1 MEKWAVIGER
11 VQNVDSPDKATGRA
25 MYGIDFRLPGMLH
38 GKILRSPFAHARILR
53 IDTTRAEKVKGVKA
67 VITAEDTPKIKY
79 GAQIHDEYPL
89 AVEKVR
95 YEGDEIAAVAAVDE
109 EAAQEAIEKVEI
121 EYEQLPA
128 VFTPRESMAPGAPVI
143 HESPHNIVT
152 HIDFERGC
160 VEEGFRNADVI
171 LEEVFKSANVHQ
183 AYLEPHV
190 CVAQADTSGNITLWG
205 SLQAPARNRE
215 ILARILKISQSKIR
229 IVQTT
234 VGGGFGGK
242 ATQLLSL
249 YPICA
254 FLAIKARQ
262 PVRILNTWEEEF
274 AASRSRMPAE
284 IRLRLGIKKD
294 GTFAAK
300 EIEILANCGAYAGT
314 GPAVVGTTATRATSL
329 YRFPHVKCKGD
340 LVYTNLTPIGSYR
353 GYGNPQL
360 HFALES
366 MIDMA
371 SEAVGLDPLEVRL
384 RNAIRKGE
392 TSVHGF
398 VMNSCRLRECLEEA
412 AAKSHWKE
420 KRRRGRKE
428 GRGIGMAS
436 MIHVSGNRA
445 VYPFFDGSTA
455 YVRIHP
461 HGGVDVVTGEAEIGQ
476 GSNTVFAQIAAETLG
491 IPLNEVRVLPLDTD
505 HSPFALGTFASRVT
519 TLGGKAVLL
528 AAEDAKQKLRSFAA
542 TKMEVPA
549 ERLELKGG
557 RIHIMGSTD
566 PGMEYQEVVKLASHA
581 SGGAP
586 ILGVGAFSVPSSVVI
601 PDASRYGNISMAYSF
616 GVQVAEVQVDRKTGK
631 VTILKFFSIHDSGT
645 VINPML
651 GEGQVEG
658 GVVQGIGY
666 ALMEEIV
673 RNGGK
678 VLNGNFTDYRIP
690 TIKDVPP
697 IETVFIEE
705 PDPFGP
711 FGAKGLGEIT
721 QVPTAPA
728 IANAI
733 YDAIGIRLKELPMTP
748 EKVFGALKEKPRAKM
763 GNNGGR

>member
-1 MEKWAVIGER
+1 MEKHAIIGER
-11 VQNVDSPDKATGRA
+11 IRNVDSPDKATGRA
-25 MYGIDFRLPGMLH
+25 VYGTDFRLPGMLH

-53 IDTTRAEKVKGVKA
+53 VDTSRAEKVRGVKA

-109 EAAQEAIEKVEI
+109 EAAQEALERIKI
-121 EYEQLPA
+121 DYEPLPA
-128 VFTPRESMAPGAPVI
+128 VFSPQEAMAPGAPAI
-143 HESPHNIVT
+143 HESPQNIVT

-160 VEEGFRNADVI
+160 VEEGFRSADVV
-171 LEEVFKSANVHQ
+171 LEDVFKSANVHQ

-190 CVAQADTSGNITLWG
+190 CVAQADTLGNVTLWG

-215 ILARILKISQSKIR
+215 ILSRILKIPQSRIR

-242 ATQLLSL
+242 ATQLISL
-249 YPICA
+249 YPICV
-254 FLAIKARQ
+254 FLAIKAGQ

-284 IRLRLGIKKD
+284 IRMKLGIRKD
-294 GTFAAK
+294 GTFTAK

-329 YRFPHVKCKGD
+329 YRFPHVKCKAD

-360 HFALES
+360 HFVMES

-371 SEAVGLDPLEVRL
+371 SEAIDWDPLEVRVK
-384 RNAIRKGE
+384 NAIRKGE

-398 VMNSCRLRECLEEA
+398 AMNSCRLSECLEEA
-412 AAKSHWKE
+412 AVKSGWRE
-420 KRRRGRKE
+420 KRGRRRKE

-455 YVRIHP
+455 YVRIQP
-461 HGGVDVVTGEAEIGQ
+461 HGGVEVVTGEAEIGQ
-476 GSNTVFAQIAAETLG
+476 GSNTVFAQITAETLG
-491 IPLNEVRVLPLDTD
+491 VPLQEVRVLPVDTD

-528 AAEDAKQKLRSFAA
+528 AAEDARQKLLSFAA
-542 TKMEVPA
+542 AKMEVSP
-549 ERLELKGG
+549 EKLELKEG
-557 RIHIMGSTD
+557 RIRIKNSAD
-566 PGMEYQEVVKLASHA
+566 PGMEYQEAAKLASHA

-586 ILGVGAFSVPSSVVI
+586 ILGVGAFSVPSTVQI

-631 VTILKFFSIHDSGT
+631 VTIQKFFSVHDSGT
-645 VINPML
+645 VINPLL

-658 GVVQGIGY
+658 GVVQGIGF
-666 ALMEEIV
+666 ALMEEIL
-673 RNGGK
+673 RKEGR

-690 TIKDVPP
+690 TIRDVPP
-697 IETVFIEE
+697 IETVFVEE

-721 QVPTAPA
+721 QVPTAAA

-733 YDAIGIRLKELPMTP
+733 YDAVGVRLKELPMTP
-748 EKVFGALKEKPRAKM
+748 ERILASIRKR
-763 GNNGGR
+763 NR